1 MAKETLHVVPHEQG
15 WAIKREGNGRS
26 SSNHTTQKD
35 AIEAARELAKDQDN
49 IVIHRPDGTIRE
61 RITYSGPN
69 DTGNN
74 APDVA
79 EVKARDVVSV
89 GTRVN
94 WGAVLAGVVVA
105 MALYV
110 TMSFL
115 AFAIGLSTVDN
126 MTGKTFAVTAALIA
140 GFTLLVTMFLGGFVA
155 SRITVGEDQQE
166 AITYG
171 VLVWGT
177 TMLLLLSGGLGLGL
191 GMFGGLRQFNASPGP
206 TASADTMKQE
216 LGLTD
221 QQAERY
227 AAVTNES
234 RGLTEKATP
243 QALAWW
249 TFSGL
254 LLSLMAAIAGGA
266 LGAGPDIET
275 WKWRG
280 SRANVP
286 VPTPA

>member
-1 MAKETLHVVPHEQG
+1 MAKETLHVVPHEEG
-15 WAIKREGNGRS
+15 WGIKREGNGRS
-26 SSNHTTQKD
+26 SSNHTTQKE

-49 IVIHRPDGTIRE
+49 IVIHRTDGTIRE
-61 RITYSGPN
+61 RITYSGP
-69 DTGNN
+69 DESGNN
-74 APDVA
+74 APGVA
-79 EVKARDVVSV
+79 EVKTRDVMSV

-155 SRITVGEDQQE
+155 SRITVGEDKNE

-191 GMFGGLRQFNASPGP
+191 GMFGGLRQLSASQGP

-216 LGLTD
+216 LNLTD

-227 AAVTNES
+227 AAVTNEA
-234 RGLTEKATP
+234 RGLSEKASP

-266 LGAGPDIET
+266 LGAGPDLET
-275 WKWRG
+275 WRWR
-280 SRANVP
+280 SFRTNVP
-286 VPTPA
+286 VPNPA